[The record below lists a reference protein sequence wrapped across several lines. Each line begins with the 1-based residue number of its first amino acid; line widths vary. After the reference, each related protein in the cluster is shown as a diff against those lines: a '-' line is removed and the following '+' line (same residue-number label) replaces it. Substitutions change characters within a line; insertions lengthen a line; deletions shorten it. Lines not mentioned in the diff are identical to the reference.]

1 MHHARLK
8 KEEEKEINKERN
20 TQAMQRQIVLRN
32 IQMAILDHE
41 GCKSNMESIQKVD
54 VSFRVL
60 FYMEIIIFEEVNR
73 H

>member
-1 MHHARLK
+1 
-8 KEEEKEINKERN
+8 
-20 TQAMQRQIVLRN
+20 MQRQIVLRN

>member
-1 MHHARLK
+1 
-8 KEEEKEINKERN
+8 
-20 TQAMQRQIVLRN
+20 MQRQIVLRN

-73 H
+73 HWLEGIIRKSYIQDLM